1 MDGAV
6 LPNTSSRS
14 ESLQADDPWSAY
26 QPQAIGGATPPV
38 IDLSSG
44 VLAESGQHDE
54 GAVGL
59 AGSASDSGPS
69 FDPTTERNVTV
80 LVGRTAHLH
89 CRVRNLANRTV
100 SETTWSSETTHR
112 S

>member
-1 MDGAV
+1 M
-6 LPNTSSRS
+6 LPNASSRS
-14 ESLQADDPWSAY
+14 AALLADEPWSAY

-44 VLAESGQHDE
+44 VLAESGHDGDATGLSG
-54 GAVGL
+54 GATE
-59 AGSASDSGPS
+59 SGPA

-89 CRVRNLANRTV
+89 CRVRNLGNRTV
-100 SETTWSSETTHR
+100 SETALDTLVNHR